1 MEDGALHV
9 AVTALESV
17 GAVIRVGYGP
27 DALYALNRQ
36 CPQTLPCPEGELACI
51 SPAVP
56 P

>member
-1 MEDGALHV
+1 MDYGALHV

-36 CPQTLPCPEGELACI
+36 RPNLQTLPCPEGELE
-51 SPAVP
+51 
-56 P
+56 